1 VKWTYY
7 ENLKTGYS
15 WIVPSRVSDII
26 IARPKFVAE
35 SDSGVKIGIFGRR
48 EYLANF
54 VYQHSDCCIYFYIG
68 ARFKLGISSLEAETN
83 PANEGFADL
92 IVGDIHAKALLTDE
106 ERRLFLESTAD
117 PSVYN
122 HLFKMCEYDL
132 HTEVRSVR
140 LSKTTDGNLKKKPWV
155 KE

>member
-1 VKWTYY
+1 VTWTYY
-7 ENLKTGYS
+7 DNPKTGDS
-15 WIVPSRVSDII
+15 WIVPSRVSDIVI
-26 IARPKFVAE
+26 SRPRFVAE

-48 EYLANF
+48 EYLANL
-54 VYQHSDCCIYFYIG
+54 VYQHADCCIYFYIEAG
-68 ARFKLGISSLEAETN
+68 FKLGISSLKAETN

-92 IVGDIHAKALLTDE
+92 IVGDIHAKSSLTDD
-106 ERRLFLESTAD
+106 ERRLFLESTAE

-122 HLFKMCEYDL
+122 HLFKMYEYDL

-140 LSKTTDGNLKKKPWV
+140 PSKTTDGNLRKQPWR